1 MTDPRGDAPVA
12 VVGATGFIGRALT
25 SALGSVGTGAA
36 GFTRS
41 VPPVGPDGRLAEAV
55 RRAGAVVWAAASI
68 NPSVAETR
76 PDLVA
81 ADEQAVADLLAA
93 LHREGSPARVVYLSS
108 GGTVYDPTAP
118 APFDERSPCAPA
130 GAYGRSKLAVEQ
142 AVRAHPG
149 SVVVRIANAFGP
161 GQPVAPGQGVVAHW
175 LDAARR
181 GEPVL
186 VYGPPETA
194 RDFVYVDDVV
204 AALLAVVRAED
215 PPAVVNV
222 GSGRPT
228 TLGELLD
235 AVRAVVGDVAVE
247 HRDPRAFDVSRTWL
261 DIGLARRALGWEP
274 VVPVAEGVARTWRSL
289 RAGSPS
295 PR

>member
-1 MTDPRGDAPVA
+1 MTDLRDDASVA

-25 SALGSVGTGAA
+25 SALGSAGTESA

-68 NPSVAETR
+68 NPSVAESR

-81 ADEQAVADLLAA
+81 ADERAVAELLEA
-93 LHREGSPARVVYLSS
+93 LSREGSDARFVYLSS

-118 APFDERSPCAPA
+118 APFDEQSPCAPA
-130 GAYGRSKLAVEQ
+130 GAYGRSKLRVEH
-142 AVRAHPG
+142 AVRARPG
-149 SVVVRIANAFGP
+149 SVVVRIANAYGP

-181 GEPVL
+181 AEPVV
-186 VYGPPETA
+186 VYGPPQTA
-194 RDFVYVDDVV
+194 RDFVYIDDIV
-204 AALLAVVRAED
+204 AALLAVVATPH
-215 PPAVVNV
+215 PPQVVNV

-235 AVRAVVGDVAVE
+235 AVRSVVGDVAVE

-261 DIGLARRALGWEP
+261 DIDLARRSLGWQP
-274 VVPVAEGVARTWRSL
+274 VVPVADGVARTWR
-289 RAGSPS
+289 AAVPS